1 MKKTLLAVNLF
12 VLLLT
17 ACKKETPLL
26 SPDNALLTF
35 QIAAANNSELISND
49 VNFIVNDTLV
59 AGISGNR
66 KSKVILIANFT
77 TTGVAV
83 TVNGV
88 QQVSGETTNDFTN
101 PVIYTVTAQNGSL
114 KRYTVKLKA
123 FTGLP
128 IIYINTDAPVVSKE
142 IYVNG
147 SMKVNGNL
155 DFTDGLYDG
164 KIQIR
169 GRGNSTWYQDKK
181 PYKIKLPSKSGIL
194 GMPADKE
201 WALLANYFDKTLMRN
216 DVAFEL
222 SERIGLA
229 WTPRR
234 RFVEVIMNNEYVG
247 NYLLTETVKTG
258 ADRLNIT
265 TMDIKK
271 PTDTTG
277 DYLAEADYTLNGAQS
292 FRTASTVSIVLK
304 EPDPLSDFQF
314 TYIQHQFQLMEDNIS
329 NNLDM
334 RPQIDLD
341 SWIKW
346 VIVNEVMR
354 NRDAV
359 FYGSCFFYG
368 KNGKIYMGPVWD
380 FDLSSGG
387 YSGNDPQGWY
397 VHNNNWIN
405 SLFNYHPY
413 YRERFKQIWSKMY
426 SSIASINNYIKANNI
441 TLQYSQKENF
451 TRWNIMNASSYDG
464 QVMSGNYQSEV
475 DHLSNF
481 LNQRISWINAQVNSW

>member
-26 SPDNALLTF
+26 SSENALVTF
-35 QIAAANNSELISND
+35 QITVAKNSELIEND
-49 VNFIVNDTLV
+49 VNFTVNDTLV
-59 AGISGNR
+59 VGVSGNN
-66 KSKVILIANFT
+66 KSRAILIANFT
-77 TTGVAV
+77 TTGETV

-88 QQVSGETTNDFTN
+88 QQASGETVNDFTS
-101 PVIYTVTAQNGSL
+101 PVIYTVTAKNGL
-114 KRYTVKLKA
+114 QKRYTVKLKA

-128 IIYINTDAPVVSKE
+128 IIYINTDAPVASKE
-142 IYVNG
+142 NYVNG
-147 SMKVNGNL
+147 SMKVDGNL

-181 PYKIKLPSKSGIL
+181 PYKIKLASKSGIL

-234 RFVEVIMNNEYVG
+234 RFVEVIMNNEFVG

-277 DYLAEADYTLNGAQS
+277 SYLLEADQTLSGLQS
-292 FRTASTVSIVLK
+292 FRTASTVPIVLK
-304 EPDPLSDFQF
+304 EPDPLSNSQF
-314 TYIQHQFQLMEDNIS
+314 NYIQHQFQAMEDNIS
-329 NNLDM
+329 NYLDL

-368 KNGKIYMGPVWD
+368 KNGKIFMGPVWD

-387 YSGNDPQGWY
+387 YAGNDPQGWY
-397 VHNNNWIN
+397 VHNNNWIIG
-405 SLFNYHPY
+405 LFLYHPY
-413 YRERFKQIWSKMY
+413 YKERFKQIWSEMY

-451 TRWNIMNASSYDG
+451 TRWNIMNVSAYDG

-481 LNQRISWINAQVNSW
+481 INQRISWINAQVNSW